1 MERPILTIASGNPKK
16 VAEIEAMLG
25 PLPLTVKRQPK
36 ELDIEETGSSY
47 LENALLKA
55 KAASKKTNNWTIADD
70 SGLEVDCLSG
80 KPGIYSARFAE
91 TNKKKIEKILGLIG
105 DTPYRSARFHS
116 LMVLCDQNGD
126 LIAQAEGICWGEIL
140 KSPAYEGGEFESL
153 LWIKEAQCTYGEL
166 NQQQLAKLGSRAKA
180 ARIIAPYLRKSFGIN

>member
-1 MERPILTIASGNPKK
+1 
-16 VAEIEAMLG
+16 MLG

-91 TNKKKIEKILGLIG
+91 TNKKKIEKILALIG